1 MTFTDTSK
9 ARELFADEHFA
20 TNVFGGDLDYDAWQD
35 AVINNF
41 ETYLASDFLLPTCMF
56 TEWADEVIDKTLAEI
71 AIELKDNPRWS
82 YRIRLGAK
90 NMEAHLKMGLSIT
103 ISKRKVPSWKLLQN
117 CKDLSQ
123 EEIEVVTWPS
133 FH

>member
-1 MTFTDTSK
+1 MIFTDTHT

-20 TNVFGGDLDYDAWQD
+20 TTVFSGDLDYTAWQD
-35 AVINNF
+35 AVTNNF
-41 ETYLASDFLLPTCMF
+41 ETYSASDFLIPTCLF

-71 AIELKDNPRWS
+71 AIELKDNARWS

-90 NMEAHLKMGLSIT
+90 DMEPHLKMGLCVA

-117 CKDLSQ
+117 CTDLSP
-123 EEIEVVTWPS
+123 EEIEVVTWERW
-133 FH
+133 